1 MEDRTL
7 TGLVGIMRVM
17 NTGEE
22 LSLKVENVDV
32 LSIKLALT
40 PSTGATVM
48 PTTANGET
56 EMRKNDFKDTF

>member
-1 MEDRTL
+1 MEGLTL

-22 LSLKVENVDV
+22 LFLRVENVDV
-32 LSIKLALT
+32 LSIKPAPT

-56 EMRKNDFKDTF
+56 EMRKKQFYVI